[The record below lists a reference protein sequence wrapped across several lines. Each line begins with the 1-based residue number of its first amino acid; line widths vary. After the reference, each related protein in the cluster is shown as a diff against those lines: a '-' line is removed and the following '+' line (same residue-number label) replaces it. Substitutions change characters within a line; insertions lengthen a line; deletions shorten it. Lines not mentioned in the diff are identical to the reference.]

1 MKSTESQA
9 EIQQQAQEIW
19 DGAAAAPDQH
29 PFFVAWGAVPGLKVY
44 QGDLTIDGVGCDGT
58 LLVPMRDAE
67 RNLQNLAFIDPIGT
81 RRYLSEDHILGT
93 YFALGQRGGTIAI
106 VAGLIRGARFHAAT
120 GGAVAIAF
128 NAANV
133 SIVTKIMR
141 ARYPDAKIVLLAR
154 DGSTQDA
161 DGEREDVVANV
172 NVHTAEQNGDS
183 AAAAGRAAEDP
194 VDERSDAPQ
203 AATSF
208 EQPQGE
214 AQAISLP
221 EALTMP
227 VRGPTG
233 EIDALLPPESE
244 EAQLLLKYI
253 QRRGL
258 SVLTRKQTMQ
268 FGPNSIRYAPLAKL
282 ALRGLVRTG
291 WLSTEDDSHYRLTPA
306 ACVALGVDTNSGTVA
321 E

>member
-1 MKSTESQA
+1 
-9 EIQQQAQEIW
+9 
-19 DGAAAAPDQH
+19 
-29 PFFVAWGAVPGLKVY
+29 
-44 QGDLTIDGVGCDGT
+44 
-58 LLVPMRDAE
+58 
-67 RNLQNLAFIDPIGT
+67 
-81 RRYLSEDHILGT
+81 
-93 YFALGQRGGTIAI
+93 
-106 VAGLIRGARFHAAT
+106 
-120 GGAVAIAF
+120 
-128 NAANV
+128 
-133 SIVTKIMR
+133 
-141 ARYPDAKIVLLAR
+141 
-154 DGSTQDA
+154 
-161 DGEREDVVANV
+161 
-172 NVHTAEQNGDS
+172 
-183 AAAAGRAAEDP
+183 
-194 VDERSDAPQ
+194 
-203 AATSF
+203 
-208 EQPQGE
+208 
-214 AQAISLP
+214 
-221 EALTMP
+221 MP

>member
-1 MKSTESQA
+1 MNSTESQA

-19 DGAAAAPDQH
+19 DGGAAAPDQH
-29 PFFVAWGAVPGLKVY
+29 PFFACWGVSVNGLKIY
-44 QGDLTIDGVGCDGT
+44 RGDLSIDGVRCDGM

-67 RNLQNLAFIDPIGT
+67 RNLQNLAFLGVTERHYLSNDHVLNSYFGFGQRCDPILVVEGF
-81 RRYLSEDHILGT
+81 L
-93 YFALGQRGGTIAI
+93 
-106 VAGLIRGARFHAAT
+106 RGARVHRAFGHAVAVAFTAENVANVVAIMQKRHAA
-120 GGAVAIAF
+120 ARIAL
-128 NAANV
+128 
-133 SIVTKIMR
+133 I
-141 ARYPDAKIVLLAR
+141 AR
-154 DGSTQDA
+154 DGSIEDA
-161 DGEREDVVANV
+161 DAAVESHAADVDRHA
-172 NVHTAEQNGDS
+172 TDANGDS
-183 AAAAGRAAEDP
+183 AGATAPAIEHAAD
-194 VDERSDAPQ
+194 VRSDAPQ

-208 EQPQGE
+208 EQSQGE
-214 AQAISLP
+214 GQAISLP

-306 ACVALGVDTNSGTVA
+306 ACVALGVATNSGTVA